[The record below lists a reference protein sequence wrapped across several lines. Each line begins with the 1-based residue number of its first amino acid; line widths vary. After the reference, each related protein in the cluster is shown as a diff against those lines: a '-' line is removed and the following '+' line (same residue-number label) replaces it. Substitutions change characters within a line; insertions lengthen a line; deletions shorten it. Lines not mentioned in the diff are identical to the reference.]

1 MSAYMEKDPDA
12 VLDYGI
18 DWSDWLVAGDTIATS
33 TWTITG
39 SDAALVQ
46 DSDFSDST
54 VTGLWLSG
62 GTVDEE
68 YSATCHIVTTAG
80 RADDRTLTIGVVE
93 R

>member
-18 DWSDWLVAGDTIATS
+18 DWSDWLVAGDTIDAS

-39 SDAALVQ
+39 SDAALVK